1 MKLIVT
7 LGILSAMGMLFVAD
21 QAVPQNRMSNGQN
34 VLQYQPMMRRNIG
47 TAPAARDGWKPQA
60 RVVPRQPNWKR
71 NFFDEN
77 RQSRHI
83 QDRSWT
89 FIDVPDPR
97 EVKEQDIITILVD
110 EKSEVTVDSQF
121 NRQRNNTFTVDL
133 KEFVRLNDR
142 GNLVGAAA
150 NQPAIDSAIQ
160 ERAQTK
166 GQSQERESIKY
177 RIAATVANVY
187 PNGNLVLIARKRI
200 QTDDEMW
207 VYELSGILS
216 SKDVLPN
223 RTATSE
229 NIADLLI
236 RKRQMGKV
244 YSTSKWRWGMKLIDA
259 LSPF

>member
-1 MKLIVT
+1 MRPTITIGFVL
-7 LGILSAMGMLFVAD
+7 AAALFDSGHIHA
-21 QAVPQNRMSNGQN
+21 QNRTGNAQN
-34 VLQYQPMMRRNIG
+34 VLQYQPMMRRTIG
-47 TAPAARDGWKPQA
+47 MAPTPRDNWKPET

-71 NFFDEN
+71 DFFSEN
-77 RQSRHI
+77 RQSRRV

-97 EVKEQDIITILVD
+97 EVKEHDIITVLVD
-110 EKSEVTVDSQF
+110 EKSEVSVDSQF
-121 NRQRNNTFTVDL
+121 NRQRNNSLKVDL
-133 KEFVRLNDR
+133 KEFIRLNDR

-160 ERAQTK
+160 ERAQTT
-166 GQSQERESIKY
+166 GQSKERESIKY

-223 RTATSE
+223 RTASSE

-244 YSTSKWRWGMKLIDA
+244 YSTSKWRWGMKLIDT